1 MDTKKIQTVMKKIL
15 IALMLLLTIGTG
27 TACADTYA
35 HDASVLPA
43 AAQSVLKKNFKAQ
56 VTVVKIDKDFG
67 IIKDYEVILNNGTE
81 ITFDSKGNWEEVE
94 VGDNMNVPSGFLL
107 QPMRTYI
114 NSNFKGVNVVGVEKK
129 RRGYEVKLANG
140 IELKFD
146 TSGNFLRYDD

>member
-1 MDTKKIQTVMKKIL
+1 MKKIL
-15 IALMLLLTIGTG
+15 IALMLFIAAGIS

-43 AAQSVLKKNFKAQ
+43 AAQAVLKKNFKAE

-67 IIKDYEVILNNGTE
+67 MVKDYEVILNDGTE
-81 ITFDSKGNWEEVE
+81 ISFDSKGNWEEVE
-94 VGDNMNVPSGFLL
+94 VGRNMNVPAAFLL
-107 QPMRTYI
+107 QPMRNYL
-114 NSNFKGVNVVGVEKK
+114 NANFKGVNVVGVDKK

-140 IELKFD
+140 IELEFD